1 MLVVAFA
8 VILLGMMALGI
19 AGLVWVVR
27 GTVRQTQAGINL
39 NRIVCP
45 RCGAPQPAIRKP
57 KNMRQ
62 AMWGGN
68 TCPQCGLEM
77 DKWGRAIA

>member
-1 MLVVAFA
+1 MLMLVLIVFLA
-8 VILLGMMALGI
+8 ILVVGCALS
-19 AGLVWVVR
+19 VWVVL
-27 GTVRQTQAGINL
+27 GTLRKTRAGINV

-57 KNMRQ
+57 KSVRQ
-62 AMWGGN
+62 AMWGGS

-77 DKWGRAIA
+77 DKWGRAVA